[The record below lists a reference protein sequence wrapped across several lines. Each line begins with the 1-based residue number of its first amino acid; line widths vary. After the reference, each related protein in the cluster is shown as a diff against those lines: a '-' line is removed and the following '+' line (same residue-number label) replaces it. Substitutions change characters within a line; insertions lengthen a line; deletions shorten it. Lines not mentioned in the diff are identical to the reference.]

1 MCKRTVFIPIQN
13 TDKYRFI
20 YQLVLK
26 LSFLLGLEEDAQDEA
41 DDKNNVKSSNNKER
55 VHLNK
60 RATMSQQEAKTSDI
74 EHNEITGEQKSH
86 MSAVHEGEA
95 KK

>member
-1 MCKRTVFIPIQN
+1 V
-13 TDKYRFI
+13 
-20 YQLVLK
+20 
-26 LSFLLGLEEDAQDEA
+26 EENAQDEA
-41 DDKNNVKSSNNKER
+41 DKNNVKSSNNKES

-60 RATMSQQEAKTSDI
+60 RATVSQQKDKTSHM

-86 MSAVHEGEA
+86 ISAVHEGEV